1 MRKYGIILL
10 CFAFL
15 ITLASWGAK
24 GHRAIASIAE
34 KHLNANVKA
43 VVSSYL
49 NGESIMDAATWA
61 DEIRDDQQ
69 YRNTGAWHFL
79 NLPLGLTRAQFSEY
93 VLKQDKDNTY
103 TAILKAE
110 ANLRDNA
117 LSAPQKAEALKFLI
131 HLVGDAHQPMHV
143 SREEDKGGN
152 TIQLRYEGKGT
163 NLHSLWDGKLIDH
176 EGLNNAEMIKQYDLA
191 TTEQIKKWQSDSP
204 MQWLWESYQLSSAL
218 YKDVKPGQ
226 TIDEE
231 YYKKSI
237 PILHQRI
244 SQAGIRLA
252 GELNRLLKDQSPV
265 KQATAI
271 VNNKTTAKAVPIKL
285 ADVKTS
291 TGKTVVVTG
300 KVYGAKDIGSMVLV
314 NLGASYPNQIL
325 TVALKGSAKVLADKI
340 DGKVI
345 QVEGTVIEYKG
356 RSEVIIT
363 EPSQIQI
370 LVNP

>member
-10 CFAFL
+10 CFAIL
-15 ITLASWGAK
+15 ITMASWGAI

-49 NGESIMDAATWA
+49 NGENITEAATWA

-69 YRNTGAWHFL
+69 YKSTGPWHFL

-93 VLKQDKDNTY
+93 VTKQDKDNTY

-110 ANLRDNA
+110 ANLRDNT
-117 LSAPQKAEALKFLI
+117 LSATQKAEALKFLI
-131 HLVGDAHQPMHV
+131 HFIGDAHQPMHV

-163 NLHSLWDGKLIDH
+163 NLHSLWDSKLIDH
-176 EGLNNAEMIKQYDLA
+176 EGLNNAEMTTQYDLA
-191 TTEQIKKWQSDSP
+191 TPEQIKKWQSDSP
-204 MQWLWESYQLSSAL
+204 MQWMWESYQISSTL
-218 YKDVKPGQ
+218 YKGVKAGQ
-226 TIDEE
+226 TIDDV
-231 YYKKSI
+231 YYKKAI
-237 PILHQRI
+237 PIIRQRI

-265 KQATAI
+265 KQVTT
-271 VNNKTTAKAVPIKL
+271 VDNNKTTTQAVAIKL
-285 ADVKTS
+285 ADVKS
-291 TGKTVVVTG
+291 ATGKTVVVTG

-345 QVEGTVIEYKG
+345 KVEGTVIDYKG
-356 RSEVIIT
+356 RPEVIIT
-363 EPSQIQI
+363 EPAQIQI
-370 LVNP
+370 MVNP